1 MSPLIIN
8 GRTEIELLKGCLS
21 GDRKSQEAVFNIYAP
36 RMMSVCLRYARHRQ
50 EAEDILQD
58 GFVKMFTSLH
68 QYEGQGSFE
77 GWIRRIMINTALR
90 YIQKMSRSHED
101 IGIEYL
107 PEESLGPDIF
117 ERLSEE
123 ELLNL
128 IAMLP
133 DGYRIVF
140 NLFAIEGYSHKEIS
154 DILNI
159 EEATSRSQLSKA
171 RRILQAKVVELYHYA
186 I

>member
-21 GDRKSQEAVFNIYAP
+21 SDRKSQEAIFRIYAP
-36 RMMSVCLRYARHRQ
+36 KMMSVCVRYAKHKH

-58 GFVKMFTSLH
+58 GFVKVFTSLH

-90 YIQKMSRSHED
+90 HIQKMSHSHED
-101 IGIEYL
+101 IGIESL
-107 PEESLGPDIF
+107 PEESLSPEVF
-117 ERLSEE
+117 QQLSEE

-128 IAMLP
+128 ISLLP
-133 DGYRIVF
+133 DGYKIVF
-140 NLFAIEGYSHKEIS
+140 NLFAIEGYSHKEIAEV
-154 DILNI
+154 LKI
-159 EEATSRSQLSKA
+159 EESTSRSQLAKA
-171 RRILQAKVVELYHYA
+171 RRILQIKVAEIYNYA